1 MLWMMRLKLKKIL
14 FFIHDLGPGGAEKVL
29 VNLVNNMDQT
39 KFDITVMTL
48 FDVGVNKK
56 FLEKNIRYLSC
67 FKKVV
72 RGNSHLMKIFSPEYL
87 HRKLIKEH
95 YDIEVAYLEGPCARI
110 ISGCP
115 YKDTKLAAWIH
126 TEYHNRNRLAESFRS
141 FREAEECYNCFHKIV
156 CVSQTVQ
163 KSFSSLLNL
172 NVPGCV
178 LYNVND
184 YPGIMQASKEKIE
197 DNLFSDKTFNMI
209 AVGKIQ
215 PSKGFERLLKIALR
229 LKKEE
234 YDFCLYILG
243 TGAQEGKLKRYV
255 IKHGLSEYVQ
265 FLGYQENP
273 YKYIAKC
280 ELFVCSSYREG
291 FSTAATE
298 ALIVGTAVCTVEVS
312 GMTELLG
319 ENNEYGVVVKN
330 DDDSLLKAI
339 KRFMDCGELVEKYTE
354 RAFER
359 GQIFRTDKTVG
370 AVEKMLL
377 DL

>member
-1 MLWMMRLKLKKIL
+1 MKKIL

-56 FLEKNIRYLSC
+56 FLKKNVRYLSC
-67 FKKVV
+67 FKKVI
-72 RGNSHLMKIFSPEYL
+72 RGNSHLMKLFSPEYL

-95 YDIEVAYLEGPCARI
+95 YDIEVAFLEGPCARI

-115 YKDTKLAAWIH
+115 YKDTKMAAWIH
-126 TEYHNRNRLAESFRS
+126 TEYQNRNRLAESFRS

-156 CVSQTVQ
+156 CVSQTV
-163 KSFSSLLNL
+163 KKRFSSLLNL

-178 LYNVND
+178 LYNVSD
-184 YPGIMQASKEKIE
+184 YSGIIQASKEKVE
-197 DNLFSDKTFNMI
+197 DNLFSDKIFNMI
-209 AVGKIQ
+209 AVGKIR
-215 PSKGFERLLKIALR
+215 PSKGFERLLKIALQ
-229 LKKEE
+229 LKKEG
-234 YDFCLYILG
+234 YTFCLYILG
-243 TGAQEGKLKRYV
+243 TGLQEGKLKRYV

-280 ELFVCSSYREG
+280 DLFVCSSYREG

-319 ENNEYGVVVKN
+319 EDNEYGVIVEN
-330 DDDSLLKAI
+330 DDSSLLKAI
-339 KRFMDCGELVEKYTE
+339 KRFMDSEELVGEYTE
-354 RAFER
+354 KAFER
-359 GQIFRTDKTVG
+359 GKIFKTENTVKSI
-370 AVEKMLL
+370 EKMLL
-377 DL
+377 HL

>member
-1 MLWMMRLKLKKIL
+1 MLWMKRLKLKKIL

-56 FLEKNIRYLSC
+56 FLKKNIRYLSC
-67 FKKVV
+67 FKKVI
-72 RGNSHLMKIFSPEYL
+72 RGNSHLMKLFSPEYL
-87 HRKLIKEH
+87 HRKFIKER

-156 CVSQTVQ
+156 CVSQTAQ

-172 NVPGCV
+172 NVPGRV

-184 YPGIMQASKEKIE
+184 YPGIIQASKEKIE
-197 DNLFSDKTFNMI
+197 DDLFSDKTFNMI

-215 PSKGFERLLKIALR
+215 PSKGFERLLKIR
-229 LKKEE
+229 QHTS
-234 YDFCLYILG
+234 IS
-243 TGAQEGKLKRYV
+243 QINSKLDEQ
-255 IKHGLSEYVQ
+255 IKI
-265 FLGYQENP
+265 YQEKIQTSKTIKDEDILKFANKKRIP
-273 YKYIAKC
+273 VIP
-280 ELFVCSSYREG
+280 RG
-291 FSTAATE
+291 AATNH
-298 ALIVGTAVCTVEVS
+298 AGGCNPVKGGIILHFSNILISTFFYF
-312 GMTELLG
+312 L
-319 ENNEYGVVVKN
+319 KN
-330 DDDSLLKAI
+330 
-339 KRFMDCGELVEKYTE
+339 
-354 RAFER
+354 
-359 GQIFRTDKTVG
+359 
-370 AVEKMLL
+370 
-377 DL
+377 

>member
-1 MLWMMRLKLKKIL
+1 MKKIL

-56 FLEKNIRYLSC
+56 FLKKNVRYLSC
-67 FKKVV
+67 FKKVI
-72 RGNSHLMKIFSPEYL
+72 RGNSHLMKLFSPEYL

-95 YDIEVAYLEGPCARI
+95 YDIEVAFLEGPCARI

-115 YKDTKLAAWIH
+115 YKDTKMAAWIH
-126 TEYHNRNRLAESFRS
+126 TEYQNRNRLAESFRS

-156 CVSQTVQ
+156 YVSQTV
-163 KSFSSLLNL
+163 KKRFSSLLNL

-178 LYNVND
+178 LYNVSD
-184 YPGIMQASKEKIE
+184 YPGIIQASKEKIE
-197 DNLFSDKTFNMI
+197 DNLFSDKNFNMI

-215 PSKGFERLLKIALR
+215 PNKGFERLVKIALQ

-234 YDFCLYILG
+234 YAFCLYILG
-243 TGAQEGKLKRYV
+243 TGSQERKLKRYV

-280 ELFVCSSYREG
+280 DLFVCPSYREG

-298 ALIVGTAVCTVEVS
+298 ALIAGTAVCTVEVS

-319 ENNEYGVVVKN
+319 EHNEYGVIVEN
-330 DDDSLLKAI
+330 DDSSLLKAI
-339 KRFMDCGELVEKYTE
+339 KRFMDSEELVGEYTE
-354 RAFER
+354 KAFER
-359 GQIFRTDKTVG
+359 GKIFKIDKT
-370 AVEKMLL
+370 AKAIEDMLL
-377 DL
+377 NL